1 MKTSLNLFSDI
12 EILET
17 IGELPPQISSICF
30 DSRLAE
36 KKSIF
41 VAVKGTKTDGHVF
54 IDKALGR
61 GAAVVVYEKGVPNKL
76 PGAAYIRVR
85 DSHAALAKL
94 AQNFYDHPSRKLKL
108 IGVTG
113 TNGKTT
119 TATLLFKL
127 FERLGHK
134 SALLSTIENKI
145 DDKIFP
151 ATLTTPDPIAIASFL
166 DQAVRNSCQ
175 YAFME
180 CSSHAIDQ
188 KRITGLEF
196 AGAIFTN
203 LTHDHLDYHKTMTAY
218 ASSKK
223 ALFDVLLAHSFA
235 VANADDEQSAYIL
248 SDTVAEKHF
257 FSLKDADITQTEEGL
272 AINYDEKII
281 RTKLFGKFNAY
292 NIIGI
297 YTVAKVLGM
306 NENEILSGIVR
317 LEAPAGRLEFI
328 KSKNGIRGVVDY
340 AHTPDALENVLKTL
354 RKVAGSGVKLITV
367 VGCGG
372 DRDTSK
378 RPIMAGIACKLSD
391 YTVFTS
397 DNPRS
402 ENPDKIIDDMIVGVA
417 GLTDKYECVPDR
429 AGAIATA
436 VELSKPGDIIL
447 LAGKGH
453 EDYQILKGGKIHFSD
468 KEELR
473 KIFDKTA

>member
-1 MKTSLNLFSDI
+1 
-12 EILET
+12 
-17 IGELPPQISSICF
+17 
-30 DSRLAE
+30 
-36 KKSIF
+36 
-41 VAVKGTKTDGHVF
+41 
-54 IDKALGR
+54 
-61 GAAVVVYEKGVPNKL
+61 
-76 PGAAYIRVR
+76 
-85 DSHAALAKL
+85 
-94 AQNFYDHPSRKLKL
+94 
-108 IGVTG
+108 
-113 TNGKTT
+113 
-119 TATLLFKL
+119 
-127 FERLGHK
+127 
-134 SALLSTIENKI
+134 
-145 DDKIFP
+145 
-151 ATLTTPDPIAIASFL
+151 
-166 DQAVRNSCQ
+166 
-175 YAFME
+175 
-180 CSSHAIDQ
+180 
-188 KRITGLEF
+188 
-196 AGAIFTN
+196 
-203 LTHDHLDYHKTMTAY
+203 
-218 ASSKK
+218 
-223 ALFDVLLAHSFA
+223 
-235 VANADDEQSAYIL
+235 
-248 SDTVAEKHF
+248 
-257 FSLKDADITQTEEGL
+257 
-272 AINYDEKII
+272 
-281 RTKLFGKFNAY
+281 
-292 NIIGI
+292 
-297 YTVAKVLGM
+297 M

-453 EDYQILKGGKIHFSD
+453 EDYQILKRGKIHFSD

>member
-41 VAVKGTKTDGHVF
+41 VAVKGTEADGHVF
-54 IDKALGR
+54 INNALAR
-61 GAAVVVYEKGVPNKL
+61 GAIAVVYEKENLKKL
-76 PGAAYIRVR
+76 PDIAYIRVR

-127 FERLGHK
+127 FKRFGHK

-145 DDKIFP
+145 DDETFP

-166 DQAVRNSCQ
+166 YQAVRSGCQ

-188 KRITGLEF
+188 KRVIGLEF

-223 ALFDVLLAHSFA
+223 ALFDSLPTGSFA

-248 SDTVAEKHF
+248 NDTIAEKHF

-272 AINYDEKII
+272 AIDYDEKII

-306 NENEILSGIVR
+306 NENEILSGIIR

-354 RKVAGSGVKLITV
+354 REVAGSGAKVITV

-372 DRDTSK
+372 DRDRAK
-378 RPIMAGIACKLSD
+378 RPVMARIACELSD
-391 YTVFTS
+391 LIILTS

-402 ENPDKIIDDMIVGVA
+402 EEPEKILDNMVA
-417 GLTDKYECVPDR
+417 GVPVGKKFEREPDR
-429 AGAIATA
+429 TKAIATA
-436 VELSKPGDIIL
+436 VELSNPEDIIL
-447 LAGKGH
+447 IAGKGH

-468 KEELR
+468 QEELR
-473 KIFDKTA
+473 KIFDKIL